1 MSYRL
6 ERDIKEIPK
15 YLVISKNIAYLCN
28 RYAPVAELVDAL
40 DLGSSNSRCAGS
52 SPVRRTEIRTG

>member
-1 MSYRL
+1 M
-6 ERDIKEIPK
+6 
-15 YLVISKNIAYLCN
+15 YLCT

-52 SPVRRTEIRTG
+52 SPVRRTKVRAR

>member
-1 MSYRL
+1 MYKRNSQIFGY
-6 ERDIKEIPK
+6 IQ
-15 YLVISKNIAYLCN
+15 NIAYLCN

-52 SPVRRTEIRTG
+52 SPVRRTKVRAR